1 MSISADDSLQGYTE
15 AQKALVSKESA
26 QMQPAVQKFNAVADS
41 PKPAPPDQ
49 QKAPPAP
56 NNDNFSKDAQ
66 DWMTAMSAFSALA
79 GAFSRG
85 HATTALNSF
94 AAGVNG
100 FKQGNQQAFEDAT
113 KSWEGSNKAI
123 LENNKM
129 LQDKYLEVLNDRQ
142 LTEGEQTEKLK
153 MIAAQYHD
161 EMMFNSDTI
170 AQKTKLMEIRE
181 QMAGRME
188 MAKQRVQDHVDMMQQ
203 MEEHKQELYDAKY
216 EQAKTDPRLIGLA
229 DTYAKTGD
237 MNSLV
242 KGWGTNA
249 QENAAII
256 QQLAYERHPGLDL
269 EKSKLDYAR
278 KMTESRSLGGQEIK
292 INLASNILDSSLPSL
307 IASAEKLGLGPST
320 DLNMLVNTAKRHLSE
335 QDYANFSTQLRA
347 LTTDYAQF
355 IGRGRQ
361 TVHSDEEA
369 IKILSEN
376 GGINSLQGFMD
387 AVNTEK
393 QNVAGGIS
401 KTEKGITGGA
411 SSEPTSAD
419 LDHLKKFPASRA
431 SFDQH
436 FGAGAADKA
445 LQGQ

>member
-56 NNDNFSKDAQ
+56 NNDNFANDAQ

-129 LQDKYLEVLNDRQ
+129 LQDKYLEVLNERQ

-188 MAKQRVQDHVDMMQQ
+188 MARNKVQEKTDALKADIMTPDEVDYYAGLKNAGDKAAVGSATRGPAGQQ
-203 MEEHKQELYDAKY
+203 NYNAILKRAAQLNNESGVTPQQQAMKDADY
-216 EQAKTDPRLIGLA
+216 IAKTAGLKSVEQRGANVAMFADEAKNQFSILRKLSDELPR
-229 DTYAKTGD
+229 
-237 MNSLV
+237 SEV
-242 KGWGTNA
+242 KP
-249 QENAAII
+249 I
-256 QQLAYERHPGLDL
+256 
-269 EKSKLDYAR
+269 SKMELDYENNTGSIPAT
-278 KMTESRSLGGQEIK
+278 KYITAIQASVNTYTK
-292 INLASNILDSSLPSL
+292 ALAGAGVSTDAAKEHAYKILDQYGSDGQIQGALDIMTQEMQTAIDAPDNIRARIMGTEAKAPPS
-307 IASAEKLGLGPST
+307 AAPAPS
-320 DLNMLVNTAKRHLSE
+320 
-335 QDYANFSTQLRA
+335 
-347 LTTDYAQF
+347 
-355 IGRGRQ
+355 
-361 TVHSDEEA
+361 
-369 IKILSEN
+369 
-376 GGINSLQGFMD
+376 
-387 AVNTEK
+387 
-393 QNVAGGIS
+393 
-401 KTEKGITGGA
+401 
-411 SSEPTSAD
+411 
-419 LDHLKKFPASRA
+419 
-431 SFDQH
+431 
-436 FGAGAADKA
+436 GAGWKIEPAE
-445 LQGQ
+445 